1 MGGPVML
8 SVLAVRLNRVA
19 MTRMMAAG
27 SLWGLTLSAG
37 FFLSA
42 LFQCGMPCPDDIV
55 VVTAA
60 CVVTGNLTIGPL
72 AAFASPN

>member
-1 MGGPVML
+1 ML

-19 MTRMMAAG
+19 MTRMLAAG

-37 FFLSA
+37 FFLNA
-42 LFQCGMPCPDDIV
+42 LFQCGMPCPEDIV

-60 CVVTGNLTIGPL
+60 CVVTGILTIGPL
-72 AAFASPN
+72 AAFASPR